1 MRLWIKNSIR
11 IVNSGKM
18 RMNVVRSE
26 KIVYI
31 NRYSGLLIHYFSIKD
46 GVILKNFKILL
57 VEDEKL
63 MSMFVEM
70 ELTHEGYSVD
80 LAFDGREGLN
90 IAEENQYD
98 LILLDIMIPGINGIE
113 VCRRIRQSSQVPII
127 MLTAKSDISDK
138 VLGLDVGANDYLTK
152 PFAIEE
158 LLARIRVYQRNKAI
172 SNNKDEIKVKDIVM
186 DNKAHK
192 VIRSGIEIELT
203 KKEYDL
209 LEMLLINKNVVL
221 TRARLIEKVWGYDYI
236 GDTNVVDVFIR
247 YLRSKIDD
255 GFEDKLI
262 TTIRG
267 VGYVIKGD

>member
-1 MRLWIKNSIR
+1 
-11 IVNSGKM
+11 
-18 RMNVVRSE
+18 
-26 KIVYI
+26 
-31 NRYSGLLIHYFSIKD
+31 
-46 GVILKNFKILL
+46 LKNFKILL

-70 ELTHEGYSVD
+70 ELSHEGYEVD
-80 LAFDGREGLN
+80 VAYDGREGLN
-90 IAEENQYD
+90 RAEKNEYD
-98 LILLDIMIPGINGIE
+98 LILLDIMIPGLNGIE
-113 VCRRIRQSSQVPII
+113 VCTRIRKFSQVPII

-158 LLARIRVYQRNKAI
+158 LLARIRVYKRNTSI
-172 SNNKDEIKVKDIVM
+172 SNNTNEIKVKDIVL
-186 DNKAHK
+186 NKKAHN
-192 VIRSGIEIELT
+192 VMRSGTEIELT
-203 KKEYDL
+203 KKEFDI

-221 TRARLIEKVWGYDYI
+221 TRSQLIEKVWGYDYI

-267 VGYVIKGD
+267 VGYVVKGD